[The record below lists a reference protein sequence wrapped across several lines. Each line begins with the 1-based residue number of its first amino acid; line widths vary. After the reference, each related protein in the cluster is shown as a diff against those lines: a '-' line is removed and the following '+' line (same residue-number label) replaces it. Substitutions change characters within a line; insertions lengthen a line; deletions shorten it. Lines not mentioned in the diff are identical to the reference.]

1 MSPPRSFNFSFFLKN
16 NSTTHQCLAQQ
27 LHSMIYQLWFSWSES
42 GIEQSH
48 RERREREGER
58 ESRSIRILVVGPNS
72 RSRRRQRLDAD
83 LNIESHRLRTII
95 YLRNSDDG
103 SNTSRRPY
111 VRTCST
117 KFGRKEYKTFSNFS
131 WIVIKIWQRSIRN
144 RWSSTYGPKVKS

>member
-1 MSPPRSFNFSFFLKN
+1 MSCTTASFHDLSIVIF
-16 NSTTHQCLAQQ
+16 
-27 LHSMIYQLWFSWSES
+27 MIRIRDRTEPQ
-42 GIEQSH
+42 
-48 RERREREGER
+48 REEGKRVRER

-131 WIVIKIWQRSIRN
+131 
-144 RWSSTYGPKVKS
+144 